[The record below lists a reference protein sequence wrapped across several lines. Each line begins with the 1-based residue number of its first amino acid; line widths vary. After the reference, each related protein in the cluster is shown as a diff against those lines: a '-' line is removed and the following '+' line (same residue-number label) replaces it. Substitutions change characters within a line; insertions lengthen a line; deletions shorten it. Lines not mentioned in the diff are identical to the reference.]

1 MINCGRHHVATKR
14 YPCATW
20 PEYFD
25 RLSQASVHSLMLQGG
40 PMSPQEVAEF
50 ERNPNLDDILQVHF
64 LDEAGKE
71 PAM

>member
-1 MINCGRHHVATKR
+1 MINCVRRHVATKR

-25 RLSQASVHSLMLQGG
+25 RLSQASVHLLMLQGG

-64 LDEAGKE
+64 FDEAGKE
-71 PAM
+71 PGM